1 MKVWWLERKHERK
14 LMLEKVNL
22 DLNQSLKETR
32 SGSIITKKG
41 SMWEIV

>member
-1 MKVWWLERKHERK
+1 MAREKTWKKNNAIKVD
-14 LMLEKVNL
+14 L